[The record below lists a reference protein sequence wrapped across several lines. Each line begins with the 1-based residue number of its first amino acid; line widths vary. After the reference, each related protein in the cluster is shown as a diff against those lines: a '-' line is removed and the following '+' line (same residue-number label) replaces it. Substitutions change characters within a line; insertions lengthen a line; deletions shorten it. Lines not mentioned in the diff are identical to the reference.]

1 MSEMTQLL
9 SCFVE
14 SVGIWTDIY
23 SQTDNVLPV
32 ENLRKLELK
41 VWSECDL
48 MWNFIKYKLI
58 IKLQHIPMLLMFHA
72 WIRTKVIIMMIWRK
86 SIWRL
91 MYVRLRDK
99 TRETTF
105 SIPFPYMCPTP
116 PSYYLRSNN
125 LSHNGKL
132 IWYAISHLHVL
143 GLTMY
148 WVMLPRAYE
157 KNGRPKDL
165 VALPLVSIL
174 GISQN
179 QSAISISQN
188 QSASHRINQHLS
200 ESISISQTQP
210 ASLRINKHQLAFIR
224 INQHQLES
232 ISISQNQSA
241 SIRINQHLPPLG
253 KNFQII
259 P

>member
-1 MSEMTQLL
+1 MSEMTQLLL

-14 SVGIWTDIY
+14 SVYIWTDIY
-23 SQTDNVLPV
+23 SQIYNVLPI
-32 ENLRKLELK
+32 ENLRKLGLK

-143 GLTMY
+143 GNVTTCLWKKWTSKG
-148 WVMLPRAYE
+148 PRCAP
-157 KNGRPKDL
+157 NC
-165 VALPLVSIL
+165 VNL
-174 GISQN
+174 GHI
-179 QSAISISQN
+179 
-188 QSASHRINQHLS
+188 S
-200 ESISISQTQP
+200 ESIS
-210 ASLRINKHQLAFIR
+210 
-224 INQHQLES
+224 NQHLTES

-241 SIRINQHLPPLG
+241 SLRINQHLSDSTSISQ
-253 KNFQII
+253 NQ
-259 P
+259 